1 MTLGKVI
8 GYVERNGGIHH
19 VDCLKYIPLE
29 SHSRLCSR
37 CSTFRENVLR
47 GRLARHLQE
56 DSCQSVEAN
65 SHTNFRCLTSSEKC
79 ERMKNMATVI
89 HTKDQ
94 QIARL
99 SGRINKL
106 VANQGIMVDQ
116 DTNNDLV
123 SMMKECGEAVQK
135 DNTNPFMKIFW
146 DQQLKAA
153 SLGSTRQIRWHPAII
168 KCDRISYNKASTHT
182 KSNLRFYQKWIAGL
196 IHYHI
201 SHCTSFSTG
210 KSGFCS
216 SFLPTLSKPR
226 V

>member
-1 MTLGKVI
+1 MYSGKSEHTSRAECSVIIIIKVI
-8 GYVERNGGIHH
+8 GYVERNGGIRH

-65 SHTNFRCLTSSEKC
+65 SHTNFRCLTPSEKC

-116 DTNNDLV
+116 DTNNDIV

-135 DNTNPFMKIFW
+135 DNTNPFINF
-146 DQQLKAA
+146 QLIPPRR
-153 SLGSTRQIRWHPAII
+153 LPCRRDRPST
-168 KCDRISYNKASTHT
+168 
-182 KSNLRFYQKWIAGL
+182 LFYANNR
-196 IHYHI
+196 
-201 SHCTSFSTG
+201 S
-210 KSGFCS
+210 
-216 SFLPTLSKPR
+216 
-226 V
+226 